1 MDYSIKSLIYL
12 LKITKTTITRA
23 EESYFMEVKV
33 AKDNQEVIQQLETI
47 VDKDNTNDGSNEVQ
61 PPTTP
66 DTEVETPSDGNMNG
80 GGNEVQSPITPDS
93 GTGTNNNNS
102 QTPQPE
108 ETVTPNEQQSQ
119 NLEDSLQ

>member
-1 MDYSIKSLIYL
+1 MEQNHQQIQIIKRIIKVLAQVQLSD
-12 LKITKTTITRA
+12 T
-23 EESYFMEVKV
+23 EV
-33 AKDNQEVIQQLETI
+33 EVPSE
-47 VDKDNTNDGSNEVQ
+47 DNTNDGSNEVQ

-93 GTGTNNNNS
+93 GTGTNNNDS